1 MGAKIHKIFLM
12 IFKHCDSSWG
22 LRSKTNDVEWWIMR
36 PSSSFLCHYYTKVER
51 GGESWKAEKR
61 SWVLPAG
68 PDPKSIIYH
77 AMLFLLSADFLLFD
91 WVWLRFTSGFV
102 CFFRLHTD
110 WKSPKKCRSLQNL
123 FMLSVCLRCY
133 FFQNIDIVKRD
144 FWRFLNILIPDFW
157 VIEVVTRWRILQI

>member
-1 MGAKIHKIFLM
+1 MGVKIHKIFLM

-91 WVWLRFTSGFV
+91 WVWLRFTSGFA

-110 WKSPKKCRSLQNL
+110 WKSPKKSRSLQNL
-123 FMLSVCLRCY
+123 FMLLVCLRCH
-133 FFQNIDIVKRD
+133 FFQNIDFVKRD
-144 FWRFLNILIPDFW
+144 FWRFSNILIPDFW

>member
-1 MGAKIHKIFLM
+1 MRQFLM

-77 AMLFLLSADFLLFD
+77 AMLFLLFADFLLFD
-91 WVWLRFTSGFV
+91 WVWLRFTSGFA

-110 WKSPKKCRSLQNL
+110 WKSPKKSRSLQNL
-123 FMLSVCLRCY
+123 FMLSVCLRCHY
-133 FFQNIDIVKRD
+133 FQNIDFVKRD
-144 FWRFLNILIPDFW
+144 FWRLSNILIPDFW